1 MSSRKINEVPHK
13 GKKHMF
19 VSDFMTTHK
28 QCNPAQHFNT
38 FKERKRELVFYNQPS
53 YPSDIKGIQFQHE
66 RNQGKL

>member
-1 MSSRKINEVPHK
+1 
-13 GKKHMF
+13 MF